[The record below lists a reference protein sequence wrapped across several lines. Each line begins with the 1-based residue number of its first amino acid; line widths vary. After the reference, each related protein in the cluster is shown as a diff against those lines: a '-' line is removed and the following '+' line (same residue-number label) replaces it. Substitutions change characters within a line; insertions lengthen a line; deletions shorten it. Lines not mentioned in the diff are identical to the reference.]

1 MDINHARNVLHLNG
15 VTDMSDE
22 QKVGETLRA
31 AGYSEEEAHVVMVSF
46 RGEILPAV
54 DGGGA

>member
-1 MDINHARNVLHLNG
+1 
-15 VTDMSDE
+15 MSDE